1 MTTEVRGSGLALAAC
16 LALALA
22 GAGEAARPQPRPG
35 AGLPRAGPSLGA
47 EEEAAAL
54 LERYGSLKGYHKA
67 LAFRH
72 RAAHAE
78 GCTQATGRPDCVSVT
93 QGNETTYFE
102 SLAAFAGVPADE
114 VAAWEALPDAWDWR
128 DHGVVSAAK
137 DQGRCGSCWAFASA
151 EAMESHW
158 ALASGHLED
167 LSIQQI
173 LDCTPNPQHC
183 GGTGGCHGSIPQLA
197 FAQIDEQ
204 GGLAGEW
211 SYGYTSYSGKDAP
224 ECAFAPEKLHATSSA
239 RGKTATVQLPS
250 NQAAPLMQA
259 LVKFG
264 PVPVSVDAGSWHLYK
279 GGVWDKCNQKE
290 PTLDH
295 AVNLVGYGT
304 DAKTGEDYWLVR
316 NSWGAG

>member
-1 MTTEVRGSGLALAAC
+1 MTEVQQRSVLALAAC

-35 AGLPRAGPSLGA
+35 AGLPRAGPSGPSLGA
-47 EEEAAAL
+47 EEAAAL

-114 VAAWEALPDAWDWR
+114 VAAWEALPASWDWR

-239 RGKTATVQLPS
+239 RGKTATVQVS
-250 NQAAPLMQA
+250 HR
-259 LVKFG
+259 
-264 PVPVSVDAGSWHLYK
+264 VPH
-279 GGVWDKCNQKE
+279 GG
-290 PTLDH
+290 
-295 AVNLVGYGT
+295 GG
-304 DAKTGEDYWLVR
+304 
-316 NSWGAG
+316 WGAGCSDASHPDATKKKAAEQSGRAPHAGTGALRARPRERGRRLVAPLQGRCLGQVQ